1 MKQFTSV
8 KDVADI
14 NALVSEA
21 LQHKSHPHK
30 WSSLG
35 KDIKLGLIFFN
46 PSLRTRV
53 STQIAAKNL
62 GIESFVIN
70 AGSDSWQIEW
80 EDGVI
85 MNSDKVEH
93 IKDAA
98 GVLGSY
104 FDVIGVRTFPTLTD
118 REKDYSEFYLHQ
130 LIKYSK
136 KPVISLESTT
146 LHPLQSLADI
156 ITINE
161 NTSSLNRKVKVV
173 LTWAPHIKALPQC
186 VSNSFAQ
193 WVNAWGESEFVITH
207 PKGYELDKQYTKG
220 AKIEYDQNKALKNAD
235 FVYVKNWSSYNDY
248 GKILDVKEN
257 WLLNLDK
264 LKVTNNAKVMHCLPV
279 RRNLELGDDILDSEH
294 SVLQQQAIN
303 RIYAAQAVL
312 ADIIS
317 NL

>member
-8 KDVADI
+8 KDVANI
-14 NALVSEA
+14 NALINEA
-21 LQHKSHPHK
+21 LEHKAHPLK

-53 STQIAAKNL
+53 STQIAANNL
-62 GIESFVIN
+62 GIASFVIN

-85 MNSDKVEH
+85 MNSDKAEH

-118 REKDYSEFYLHQ
+118 REKDYSESYLHQ
-130 LIKYSK
+130 LIKYSN
-136 KPVISLESTT
+136 KPIISLESTT

-156 ITINE
+156 ITIKE
-161 NTSSLNRKVKVV
+161 NASSQKHKPKVV

-186 VSNSFAQ
+186 VANSFAQ
-193 WVNAWGESEFVITH
+193 WVNAWGEAEFVITH
-207 PKGYELDKQYTKG
+207 PKGYELDKQYTAG
-220 AKIEYDQNKALKNAD
+220 AKIEYNQDKALQGAD
-235 FVYVKNWSSYNDY
+235 FIYVKNWSSYNDY
-248 GKILDVKEN
+248 GKILEVKEN
-257 WLLNLDK
+257 WSLNLDK
-264 LKVTNNAKVMHCLPV
+264 LKSTNNAKVMHCLPV
-279 RRNLELGDDILDSEH
+279 RRNLELGDDILDSVH
-294 SVLQQQAIN
+294 SSVLQQATN

>member
-8 KDVADI
+8 KDVANI
-14 NALVSEA
+14 NALVNEA
-21 LQHKSHPHK
+21 LEHKAHPLK
-30 WSSLG
+30 WATLG

-53 STQIAAKNL
+53 STQIAANNL
-62 GIESFVIN
+62 GISSFVVN

-80 EDGVI
+80 QDGAL

-98 GVLGSY
+98 GVFGSY

-118 REKDYSEFYLHQ
+118 KEKDYSEFYLRQ
-130 LIKYSK
+130 IAKYSK
-136 KPVISLESTT
+136 KPIISLESTT

-156 ITINE
+156 ITIKE
-161 NTSSLNRKVKVV
+161 NLTEQKRKPKIV

-193 WVNAWGESEFVITH
+193 WVNAWDEAEFVITH
-207 PKGYELDKQYTKG
+207 PKGYELDKQFTNG
-220 AKIEYDQNKALKNAD
+220 STIEYNRDKALQGAD
-235 FVYVKNWSSYNDY
+235 FIYVKNWSSYNDY
-248 GKILDVKEN
+248 GRTFEMKEN

-264 LKVTNNAKVMHCLPV
+264 LKTTNNAKVMHCLPV
-279 RRNLELGDDILDSEH
+279 RRNLELGDDVLDSPH
-294 SVLQQQAIN
+294 SIVQQQAAN
-303 RIYAAQAVL
+303 RVFSAQAVL

>member
-1 MKQFTSV
+1 MKQFLSV
-8 KDVADI
+8 KDVSNI
-14 NALVSEA
+14 NALVNEA
-21 LQHKSHPHK
+21 LFHKAHPLK
-30 WSSLG
+30 NSSLG

-53 STQIAAKNL
+53 SSQIAASNL
-62 GIESFVIN
+62 GIASFVIN

-80 EDGVI
+80 VDGTL

-104 FDVIGVRTFPTLTD
+104 FDVIGVRTFPTLKD
-118 REKDYSEFYLHQ
+118 RESDYSEFYLHQ
-130 LIKYSK
+130 LAKYSK
-136 KPVISLESTT
+136 KPIISLESAT

-156 ITINE
+156 ITIKE
-161 NTSSLNRKVKVV
+161 HSSSFKHKPKIV

-193 WVNAWGESEFVITH
+193 WVNAWGEAEFVITH
-207 PKGYELDKQYTKG
+207 PKGYELDEQYTKG
-220 AKIEYDQNKALKNAD
+220 TMKEYNQEKALENAD
-235 FVYVKNWSSYNDY
+235 FIYVKNWSSYNDY

-264 LKVTNNAKVMHCLPV
+264 LKATNNAKVMHCLPV
-279 RRNLELGDDILDSEH
+279 RRNLELGDDILDSDH
-294 SVLQQQAIN
+294 SIVQQQANN
-303 RIYAAQAVL
+303 RVYAAQAVL